1 MRLHKKMKETA
12 GVINA
17 IVIAVALMISSS
29 GVAIASYNVSPTP
42 GIETLTITTEVACD
56 RKVKEIEHLNWECS
70 SNDLP
75 DNPPLASGEK
85 YEYGKIKYKENT
97 FSSGGTTNLYKDFKV
112 DTGKISP
119 NLEVTKSIGYTATRE
134 KGTFSHA
141 EGVDMSLKSKGSCVY
156 IAAGSSLSM
165 TDVQATTETKAQMTR
180 APELHY
186 EIYAGEI
193 EGPGTP
199 AEGILTAGMSAS
211 VENGRK
217 RLKFSYKTT
226 VDGTF
231 EFYKVMYFKP

>member
-1 MRLHKKMKETA
+1 MKETA

-112 DTGKISP
+112 DTGKIAP

-134 KGTFSHA
+134 K
-141 EGVDMSLKSKGSCVY
+141 SCVY

-231 EFYKVMYFKP
+231 EFFKVMYFKP